1 MKMIKVLLTWFLFI
15 NAIAALAQTTHV
27 QRTTSADTIPIHKS
41 DTLQEVV
48 VKAEKIKYDA
58 EGYRLNVATIPQLQT
73 MDLAEMMSYLPGME
87 VADNQMSVYGNG
99 VAEVYINNKKVRL
112 SGEQLQQYLRAIDG
126 KNVRSIQVVT
136 SSGAEMSAQSGGMAV
151 LKILTKRP
159 EDGGMANVNM
169 SNDFS
174 KVQNALSPKF
184 VIEQR
189 RGPWSFYTQGLVDI
203 SHSKTHNTRE
213 TLFQQSQMRLINK
226 GEDTFN
232 HKVYFFLFGGSYDFS
247 PNDYLSVDAQLSHQ
261 RGDSETRDEVRRTVP
276 AISDE
281 HYADNMIIDTRNDH
295 QSFAVTY
302 FHKWD
307 SGQLSTSVN
316 GSWSQNDDHRYQ
328 EREGNPQLWNSNNV
342 ASAHYQVLTGELD
355 ITQRLSDKWGTMK
368 TGGSYATWNNRINSD
383 FSLTENGQLSPYGN
397 YMDRYRYRE
406 QTAAAYASW
415 DWQRGAFSSSLG
427 LRYEHKVIDPH
438 SEYTPEQSYKSIY
451 NELFPTLRLNYVINA
466 KKGHSL
472 RLSANRKYNVPQ
484 MMQMNPYVRW
494 EGEYAYSMGNP
505 YLVPAMGNRFS
516 AILTMWNRFSLTANY
531 INEDNFEVIYEK
543 EADRDIYFST
553 TRNGANR
560 RGWELMFSGM
570 QPIGKRGVLNVNASK
585 QLRTITY
592 QGEKTRVNGWR
603 ANASFSYRL
612 PLDLNL
618 SLSANY
624 SSPMKRL
631 NRTEMERYGG
641 SIGLS
646 RSFLDNRLNI
656 QANYRYSPNT
666 TYTVQPEGVS
676 SSSKTN
682 VSAHRFSVSARYMLR
697 WGNKRA
703 KINKA
708 NHGNSETLRM

>member
-1 MKMIKVLLTWFLFI
+1 
-15 NAIAALAQTTHV
+15 
-27 QRTTSADTIPIHKS
+27 
-41 DTLQEVV
+41 
-48 VKAEKIKYDA
+48 
-58 EGYRLNVATIPQLQT
+58 
-73 MDLAEMMSYLPGME
+73 
-87 VADNQMSVYGNG
+87 
-99 VAEVYINNKKVRL
+99 
-112 SGEQLQQYLRAIDG
+112 
-126 KNVRSIQVVT
+126 
-136 SSGAEMSAQSGGMAV
+136 
-151 LKILTKRP
+151 
-159 EDGGMANVNM
+159 
-169 SNDFS
+169 
-174 KVQNALSPKF
+174 
-184 VIEQR
+184 
-189 RGPWSFYTQGLVDI
+189 
-203 SHSKTHNTRE
+203 
-213 TLFQQSQMRLINK
+213 
-226 GEDTFN
+226 
-232 HKVYFFLFGGSYDFS
+232 
-247 PNDYLSVDAQLSHQ
+247 
-261 RGDSETRDEVRRTVP
+261 
-276 AISDE
+276 
-281 HYADNMIIDTRNDH
+281 
-295 QSFAVTY
+295 
-302 FHKWD
+302 
-307 SGQLSTSVN
+307 
-316 GSWSQNDDHRYQ
+316 
-328 EREGNPQLWNSNNV
+328 
-342 ASAHYQVLTGELD
+342 
-355 ITQRLSDKWGTMK
+355 MK
-368 TGGSYATWNNRINSD
+368 TGGSYATWNNTINSD

-438 SEYTPEQSYKSIY
+438 SEYTPEKSYKSIY

-570 QPIGKRGVLNVNASK
+570 QPIGKRGVLNVNATK

-592 QGEKTRVNGWR
+592 QGNKTRVNGWR

-631 NRTEMERYGG
+631 NRTEKERYGG

-656 QANYRYSPNT
+656 QASYRYSPNT

-708 NHGNSETLRM
+708 NHGNSETSRM